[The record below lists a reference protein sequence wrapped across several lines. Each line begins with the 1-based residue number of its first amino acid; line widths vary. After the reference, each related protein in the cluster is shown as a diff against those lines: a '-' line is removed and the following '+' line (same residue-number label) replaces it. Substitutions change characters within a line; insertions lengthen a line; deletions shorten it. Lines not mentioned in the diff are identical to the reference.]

1 MGESQIALR
10 GKSDSLKLAP
20 LWSKPQVKQIQLL
33 TEFDLHTKLVEF
45 IRRFFPEAIIVAG
58 LGEMQD
64 SADKR
69 IKSWKLGYTKGQS
82 DLLVL
87 NRHKRFSGLCI
98 ELKTPKGCGI
108 VSPEQFQFMDR
119 LKEAGFKTLLSN
131 DYDYLVKEIV
141 EYFRDVQT
149 ICSQCG
155 KLSLHKHKHLLD

>member
-10 GKSDSLKLAP
+10 GKTDGLKLAP

-33 TEFDLHTKLVEF
+33 TEFDLHIKLVEF

-69 IKSWKLGYTKGQS
+69 IKCWKLGYTKSQC

-87 NRHKRFSGLCI
+87 NRHKKWLGLAI

-131 DYDYLVKEIV
+131 DHDLLIKEIV

-155 KLSLHKHKHLLD
+155 KLSLHKHKHLEG